1 MQKHL
6 NVRFV
11 GKLTGNIYWN
21 FYEGDITIVTE
32 VVLRTRTFQTFCILK
47 INGLVLLCNLFMER
61 RSYMYHHNTYLYR
74 YTYRYLYNIYG
85 LPLSAYEHIS
95 TKCNICSSLK
105 LPWCMIATG
114 HNKTH
119 IIYEWNWFYQLFDKT
134 MNW

>member
-21 FYEGDITIVTE
+21 FYESDFTIVTE
-32 VVLRTRTFQTFCILK
+32 VVLRTRTFQTFCIVN

-61 RSYMYHHNTYLYR
+61 HSYKHNEFLYD
-74 YTYRYLYNIYG
+74 TLYN
-85 LPLSAYEHIS
+85 EHIS
-95 TKCNICSSLK
+95 AKCNISFSLK
-105 LPWCMIATG
+105 LPWCMIASG